1 MKLRFVVVVLM
12 LLAVGGCWNGGNT
25 HVQFGDVSIGQQL
38 VDLKAAMDDGAITA
52 QEFEAAKAT
61 LLALNSLCENTE
73 ADAESE
79 SGMDW
84 F

>member
-1 MKLRFVVVVLM
+1 MLRILVLGVVL
-12 LLAVGGCWNGGNT
+12 AGVAGCWNGGNT

-38 VDLKAAMDDGAITA
+38 VDLKAALDDGAITPE
-52 QEFEAAKAT
+52 EFTETKAT

-73 ADAESE
+73 SESD